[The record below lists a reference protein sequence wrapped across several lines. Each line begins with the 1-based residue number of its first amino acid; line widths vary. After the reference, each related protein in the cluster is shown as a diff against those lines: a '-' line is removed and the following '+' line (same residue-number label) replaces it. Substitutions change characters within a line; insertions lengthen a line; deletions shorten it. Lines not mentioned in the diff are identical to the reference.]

1 MVAELIPEL
10 ITEPPVAEAIMLGA
24 LEILDVQ
31 PADVGKFVTPF
42 DAHSAFTNT
51 IADCWSAGL
60 QTGDI
65 QHANPELNPGVEQMQ
80 ARSRELQTVVLL
92 VYSATHDC
100 FVN

>member
-1 MVAELIPEL
+1 VVAELIPEL
-10 ITEPPVAEAIMLGA
+10 ITEPPVA

-42 DAHSAFTNT
+42 DAHSAFTNP
-51 IADCWSAGL
+51 IADCWSAAL